1 MSDSQPVN
9 PTFRATRQNL
19 IVNKEN
25 LPKIDD
31 VEGRRLDLAPKMRS
45 TGYFWTLSRLSTC
58 EHHDPVSAGSQSFLK
73 KSRFIFVS
81 SEKK

>member
-9 PTFRATRQNL
+9 PTLRATRQNP

-45 TGYFWTLSRLSTC
+45 TGYFWTLPKLSTC
-58 EHHDPVSAGSQSFLK
+58 DLRLLVLK
-73 KSRFIFVS
+73 VF
-81 SEKK
+81 